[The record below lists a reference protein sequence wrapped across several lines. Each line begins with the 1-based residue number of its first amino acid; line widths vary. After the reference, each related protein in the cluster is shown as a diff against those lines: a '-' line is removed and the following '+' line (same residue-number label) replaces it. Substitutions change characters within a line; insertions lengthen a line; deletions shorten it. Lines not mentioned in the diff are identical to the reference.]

1 MGHLAERKICR
12 QRGSSAIGLDVQ
24 PAPELPHPFLH
35 PKDTHA
41 DVCAFRASDPQRSR
55 GEPVSFIRN
64 REDDLVGPALEA
76 DAGCLA
82 SGVEVD
88 VRQSL
93 LDNPVERQLD
103 LAGQSAELGRH
114 VYMDFYPT
122 PLGKACRVPS

>member
-1 MGHLAERKICR
+1 M
-12 QRGSSAIGLDVQ
+12 Q
-24 PAPELPHPFLH
+24 PAPELPQPFPHPR
-35 PKDTHA
+35 DTHA
-41 DVCAFRASDPQRSR
+41 DVYAFRASDLQRSR

-64 REDDLVGPALEA
+64 RQHDLVGPALET

-82 SGVEVD
+82 SGVAVD

-93 LDNPVERQLD
+93 LDNPVERQLE
-103 LAGQSAELGRH
+103 LAGQSVELGRD